1 MNIVL
6 RWLTQSLASIVVLA
20 VVLAAVVVVYSSVSQ
35 WRINTAM
42 RIETQNGIR
51 SLESVALG
59 GIAERLEFHHA
70 QS

>member
-1 MNIVL
+1 MNVVL
-6 RWLTQSLASIVVLA
+6 RWLTRSVASIVVLA
-20 VVLAAVVVVYSSVSQ
+20 VVLAAVVVVYGGFSQ
-35 WRINTAM
+35 WRISTAT
-42 RIETQNGIR
+42 RIETQNGIE